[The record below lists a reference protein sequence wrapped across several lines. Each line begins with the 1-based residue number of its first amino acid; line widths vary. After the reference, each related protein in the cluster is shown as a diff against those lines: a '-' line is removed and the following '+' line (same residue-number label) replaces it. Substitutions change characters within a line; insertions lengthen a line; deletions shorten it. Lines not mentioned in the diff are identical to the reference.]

1 MLENNQKIEIIKDNN
16 DNKNI
21 LNKGLIIR
29 NFLLLKKHSNTF
41 KTTDNREFDC

>member
-21 LNKGLIIR
+21 FNKGLIKR
-29 NFLLLKKHSNTF
+29 NFLLLKKHSKTF